1 MRVVRVR
8 EFGPPEVMR
17 IEETEPPRPSDG
29 QLLVEVEMAGATFA
43 ETIVRSGRF
52 PLPLP
57 YEPGLEV
64 GGRVVEAGPGTDRS
78 LLGQR
83 VVGTTLGNT
92 GGYAELA
99 IVESHHLFRV
109 PDGLPLERAV
119 PVFQAGAVALGV
131 LAAMRVAD
139 GETVLITAAAGRIG
153 TLLVQLA
160 TSAGARV
167 IAAARGAEKL
177 AVAAAAGADVVV
189 DYGQS
194 DWVARTMSAT
204 DGRGA
209 DVVLDAIGGH
219 LGEQALQCVSAGGRF
234 GVYGFA
240 SGTWLPVDVRLVA
253 ERGLSV
259 VGPLGI
265 TFAKPIP
272 EQRADADRAL
282 NAAADGTLRPRV
294 HAIYPLA
301 RVIEA
306 HAEIEQRRTVGAVL
320 LTP

>member
-1 MRVVRVR
+1 MRIVRVR

-17 IEETEPPRPSDG
+17 IEETEPPRPSTG

-64 GGRVVEAGPGTDRS
+64 GGRVVGAGPGTDRS
-78 LLGQR
+78 LIGQR

-99 IVESHHLFRV
+99 LVESHNLFQV
-109 PDGLPLERAV
+109 PNGLPLERAV
-119 PVFQAGAVALGV
+119 PVFQAGAVGLGV

-139 GETVLITAAAGRIG
+139 GETVLVTAAAGRIG
-153 TLLVQLA
+153 SLLVQLA
-160 TSAGARV
+160 KAARARV
-167 IAAARGAEKL
+167 IAAASGPEKL
-177 AVAAAAGADVVV
+177 AVATAAGADVVV
-189 DYGQS
+189 DYADS
-194 DWVARTMSAT
+194 EWVAETMSAT
-204 DGRGA
+204 EGRGV
-209 DVVLDAIGGH
+209 DVVLDAIGGRI
-219 LGEQALQCVSAGGRF
+219 GEQALQCVSVGGRF

-240 SGTWLPVDVRLVA
+240 SGTWVPVDARLVA
-253 ERGLSV
+253 ERGLSL

-265 TFAKPIP
+265 TFAKPVS
-272 EQRADADRAL
+272 EQRADVERAL
-282 NAAADGTLRPRV
+282 HAAADGTLHPRV
-294 HAIYPLA
+294 HATYALEQA
-301 RVIEA
+301 SDA
-306 HAEIEQRRTVGAVL
+306 HTDLEQRRTIGALL